1 MRLCC
6 PLRAI
11 GFAAF
16 GGNARQAYRWRR
28 YAFFVLFLGGE
39 ERGRRMFIVLKKL
52 GWFFKLQWKR
62 YLVAVVLLA
71 IVGIVDILP
80 PKLIE
85 YTIDGLRAGTL
96 SSGDWMQVVVYWL
109 TITIVS
115 YGITLIWM
123 YQLFGGS
130 FVLER
135 MMRSMLMRHF
145 LKMSPTFYE
154 RNRTG
159 DLMARA
165 TNDLGAISMT
175 AGFGILTLIDSTM
188 FMGTLLVVMAATISW
203 KLTLAAMI
211 PLPFIALVLKY
222 FGRMIHERFMKSQNA
237 FGELND
243 QVLESVTGVRVVRAF
258 VQERADRERFK
269 AKTDEVFGKNVRVA
283 QIDAVFEPAVK
294 ILVGLSYMIGLVYG
308 AVLVY
313 RSEITLGELVSFN
326 MYLGMLIWPM
336 LAIGELINIMQRGNA
351 SLDRINETLGMKQDV
366 ADAAELTHVDVPD
379 EIVFDRVTFRYP
391 SSSIDNLVDISFRL
405 HRGQT
410 LGIVGRTGSGKTTVL
425 RQLLREYPLGS
436 GQVTVGGTDLGKVPL
451 DQIRGW
457 IGYVPQQPVLFS
469 RSIRENIRLGNG
481 DQAFDEERLNRALEL
496 ASFRKDVAFLPDGL
510 ETLVGEKGVALS
522 GGQKQRVSIAR
533 AVIADPEIL
542 MLDDALSAVDAKT
555 EVEILEGVR
564 RERAGKTTII
574 TTHRLSAVQHA
585 DWIIVLDEGRIV
597 EEGTHDML
605 VERGGWYK
613 EQYDRQQLSEALGA

>member
-1 MRLCC
+1 
-6 PLRAI
+6 
-11 GFAAF
+11 
-16 GGNARQAYRWRR
+16 
-28 YAFFVLFLGGE
+28 
-39 ERGRRMFIVLKKL
+39 MFIVLKKL
-52 GWFFKLQWKR
+52 SWFFKLQWKR
-62 YLVAVVLLA
+62 YLVAIVLLA

-96 SSGDWMQVVVYWL
+96 TSGDWMQVVVYWL
-109 TITIVS
+109 AITFVS

-165 TNDLGAISMT
+165 TNDLGAIAMT

-188 FMGTLLVVMAATISW
+188 FMGTLLVVMAVTISW
-203 KLTLAAMI
+203 KLTIAAML

-222 FGRMIHERFMKSQNA
+222 FGRMIHERFMKAQNS

-258 VQERADRERFK
+258 VQERADRERFR

-351 SLDRINETLGMKQDV
+351 SLDRINETLGMKADV
-366 ADAAELTHVDVPD
+366 ADAPQLTPVAVPD

-391 SSSIDNLVDISFRL
+391 SSTIDNLVDVSFRL
-405 HRGQT
+405 RRGQT

-425 RQLLREYPLGS
+425 RQLLREYPLGD
-436 GQVTVGGTDLGKVPL
+436 GEVRIGGVPLGEVAL

-469 RSIRENIRLGNG
+469 RSIRENIRFGNG

-597 EEGTHDML
+597 EEGTHDTL
-605 VERGGWYK
+605 IELGGWYK